1 MIFTKWTRNIS
12 ATAAAVLLATTIGA
26 GAASARDDAPGKI
39 QTVTV
44 TVTTKD
50 GAPARV
56 EPADF
61 AVFRGKSRQEIVTVK
76 GPSEAPVNVA
86 ILIQEGLDQ
95 GVGNEIETIEEFIL
109 GLPEGS
115 KVMIGYLRGTGL
127 SVREPFTANLEKAA
141 DRLRIP
147 ASTASVGSAPFIGL
161 IEALDEFEGIE
172 GRNQVVVV
180 SNGLDITRGYGDLA
194 PGRNL
199 DLDRAISKARKL
211 GVPVWSIYA
220 NSPGRFGNSRAI
232 VSFGQG
238 SLNRLSDETGGRAF
252 FAGSGFVTF
261 DYPLESIAEAINSQ
275 YLIAYRGDGDG
286 KLDVTVEG
294 SGVKVRHGR

>member
-1 MIFTKWTRNIS
+1 MIFTKWTRNIA
-12 ATAAAVLLATTIGA
+12 ATAAAAILATTLGA
-26 GAASARDDAPGKI
+26 GSASARDDAPGKI
-39 QTVTV
+39 HTVTV
-44 TVTTKD
+44 TVTGKD
-50 GAPARV
+50 GAPAKV
-56 EPADF
+56 APADF
-61 AVFRGKSRQEIVTVK
+61 AVYKGKSRQEIVAVK

-95 GVGNEIETIEEFIL
+95 GVGNEIERIEDFIL
-109 GLPEGS
+109 ALPEGS

-147 ASTASVGSAPFIGL
+147 ASTPSVGSAPFIGL

-172 GRNQVVVV
+172 GRNQVILV
-180 SNGLDITRGYGDLA
+180 SNGIDVTRGYDDLS

-199 DLDRAISKARKL
+199 ELDRAISKARRM
-211 GVPVWSIYA
+211 GIPVWSIYA
-220 NSPGRFGNSRAI
+220 NWPGGLGRNRAL

-238 SLNRLSDETGGRAF
+238 SLNRLSEETGGRAF

-261 DYPLESIAEAINSQ
+261 DHPLEEITEALGNQ
-275 YLIAYRGDGDG
+275 YLIAFQGDDDG

-294 SGVKVRHGR
+294 SGLKVRHGR